1 MNTETKSSNTFRF
14 GLTPLRAIAALLAFA
29 ACGPLQE
36 SASNSASDLLEA
48 ADKNCGCRDSG
59 TGTADAGSPI
69 DAGGAVDAGAVDAG
83 MPDRGSTDGG
93 MPQLVVTS
101 PTPVNVLGVVTVQ
114 YANFP
119 GFNLDWITV
128 VPVGSLDTSFESVA
142 YTNGR
147 FSGSVQLSPRTAGM
161 YVARGYSNNSFQKI
175 AETAPFEVLAAPQRT
190 LQTDAQTYVAGA
202 TITGTYAGLTGN
214 TLDWIALAVSGSA
227 NTNYLTYRYVTG
239 ASGTVT
245 FTAPAAGTYEL
256 RAFAN
261 NGFTQLASSNTF
273 TVTGTVQK
281 ARVTTKKKK
290 YSTDDTITA
299 KYSGLPQ
306 NGSLDWVTIA
316 PAGSALSS
324 FGQYSY
330 IPNGQTKGKFK
341 FAPVR
346 TPGTYVIRVF
356 KNNRFELLAESDH
369 FTVESDCEK
378 SEDDEDED
386 D

>member
-1 MNTETKSSNTFRF
+1 MNSTANTSYTHSF
-14 GLTPLRAIAALLAFA
+14 GFTSMRMMAALATFA
-29 ACGPLQE
+29 ACGPLSE
-36 SASNSASDLLEA
+36 VAFTSTVAELEA
-48 ADKNCGCRDSG
+48 IDKNCGCRDSG
-59 TGTADAGSPI
+59 TGTADAGGSN
-69 DAGGAVDAGAVDAG
+69 DAGAVDAGVQDAG

-93 MPQLVVTS
+93 TAQMVVAS
-101 PTPVNVLGVVTVQ
+101 ATPVNVLGVVTVQ
-114 YANFP
+114 YSNFP
-119 GFNLDWITV
+119 GSNLDWITV
-128 VPVGSLDTSFESVA
+128 VPAGSLDTVFEAVA

-147 FSGSVQLSPRTAGM
+147 FSGSVQLSPRSAGM
-161 YVARGYSNNSFQKI
+161 YVARGYLNNSFQKI

-214 TLDWIALAVSGSA
+214 TLDWVALAVPGSA
-227 NTNYLTYRYVTG
+227 STSYLTYRYVSG

-273 TVTGTVQK
+273 TVTGTNQK

-290 YSTDDTITA
+290 YSTDDSITA

-316 PAGSALSS
+316 PAGSALTW
-324 FGQYSY
+324 FGQFSY
-330 IPNGQTKGKFK
+330 IPRGQTQGTFK
-341 FAPVR
+341 FAPVK
-346 TPGTYVIRVF
+346 TPGAYVIRVF
-356 KNNRFELLAESDH
+356 KNNGFELLGESER
-369 FTVESDCEK
+369 FSVESDCEK
-378 SEDDEDED
+378 SEDDDE
-386 D
+386 